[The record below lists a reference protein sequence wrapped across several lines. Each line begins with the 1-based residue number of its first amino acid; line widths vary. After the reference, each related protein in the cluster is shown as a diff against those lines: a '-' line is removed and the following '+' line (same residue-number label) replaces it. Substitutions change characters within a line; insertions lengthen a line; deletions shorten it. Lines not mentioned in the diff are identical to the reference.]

1 MEDDRIQHSLGTCRE
16 HDSKLE
22 LAGVGKG
29 GVTLP
34 LALDWHPSRGDVPA
48 DWTRCTVTESRRTVN
63 AHEASGF
70 RIRIGD
76 HQVLVYR
83 SLVTPAVSRAV
94 LGLHTW
100 DESVYGRVPLK
111 GGLLQPLV
119 EVEYP
124 E

>member
-1 MEDDRIQHSLGTCRE
+1 MEDDRIQHALGSYRE
-16 HDSKLE
+16 HDGQLE

-34 LALDWHPSRGDVPA
+34 LALDWHPKRIDVPA
-48 DWTRCTVTESRRTVN
+48 DWTRCTVTESRRTVG

-83 SLVTPAVSRAV
+83 SLMTPTVSRAV